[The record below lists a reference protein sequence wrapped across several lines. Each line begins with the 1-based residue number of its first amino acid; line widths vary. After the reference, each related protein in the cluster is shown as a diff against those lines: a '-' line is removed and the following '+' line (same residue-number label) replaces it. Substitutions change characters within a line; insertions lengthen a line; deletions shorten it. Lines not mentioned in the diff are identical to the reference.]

1 MKIVTLIGARP
12 QIIKAA
18 ALSRAIKNNF
28 SGKIQEVIIHT
39 GQHYDANM
47 SQVFIDELGI
57 PEPDYNLNI
66 GSGSHGVQTAGMITG
81 TEEIL
86 LREEPDYLILY
97 GDTNS
102 TLAGA
107 IAASKIH
114 VPIAHIEA
122 GLRSFNKDMPEEIN
136 RIMADHASTL
146 LFSPTKTGLQ
156 NLINEGFDKDNKSPF
171 TADHPGIFHCG
182 DVMYDNSLYFRKIA
196 EEKSNILKTQRL
208 RDKPFF
214 LATVHRDNN
223 TDQPGRLNAIFEAFL
238 EISRES
244 QTPLVLPLHPRTA
257 KLLDKNLNST
267 LYQQLQQEE
276 NIRLIPP
283 VSFLDMIM
291 LESRCE
297 MVFTDSGGVQK
308 EAYFFEKPVLI
319 LRSETEWKEIVEQ
332 GCGIVV
338 NADKNKIMN
347 AFDHFSQAG
356 EKLTFPPLFGDGK
369 AAEFIAGI
377 LLHTQR

>member
-18 ALSRAIKNNF
+18 ALSRAIKNSF

-66 GSGSHGVQTAGMITG
+66 GSGSHGVQTAGMITR

-86 LREEPDYLILY
+86 LREKPDYLVLY

-114 VPIAHIEA
+114 VPIVHIEA
-122 GLRSFNKDMPEEIN
+122 GLRSFNKSMPEEIN

-146 LFSPTKTGLQ
+146 LFSPTETGLQ
-156 NLINEGFDKDNKSPF
+156 NLIHEGFDKDNQKPF

-182 DVMYDNSLYFRKIA
+182 DVMYDNSLYFREIA
-196 EEKSNILKTQRL
+196 EKKSDILKTQQL
-208 RDKPFF
+208 VEKPFF

-223 TDQPGRLNAIFEAFL
+223 TDQPERLNTIFKAFL
-238 EISRES
+238 EISQES

-257 KLLDKNLNST
+257 KLLGKNLGSI

-308 EAYFFEKPVLI
+308 EAYFFEKPSLI

-338 NADKNKIMN
+338 NADKNMIMN
-347 AFDHFSQAG
+347 AFDHFSRVGKELA
-356 EKLTFPPLFGDGK
+356 FPPLFGDGK
-369 AAEFIAGI
+369 AAEFIAKTM
-377 LLHTQR
+377 LES